1 MKIGKEIED
10 DLFNNLVFFQSLHK
24 LEMIHTIYMYKACCI
39 ASENTIG
46 MLHMDHS
53 EMLQ

>member
-1 MKIGKEIED
+1 MKTGKEYKIIKQVI
-10 DLFNNLVFFQSLHK
+10 FYFFQSLHK

-46 MLHMDHS
+46 I
-53 EMLQ
+53 